1 MIVIAKENYC
11 YMGRE
16 NALIKRAWRRT
27 SQWLGES
34 KKLLQGQ
41 RGVAKNG
48 GKLYLL
54 VLFLKDCTVGKN
66 QS

>member
-1 MIVIAKENYC
+1 MA
-11 YMGRE
+11 R
-16 NALIKRAWRRT
+16 
-27 SQWLGES
+27 GES